1 MRALKRFCQFW
12 YDFFFG
18 DDWIQALGVVI
29 AVSTTAL
36 LVAAGVNAWW
46 LMPTVTVALLVES
59 LLRAAR
65 ATKR

>member
-1 MRALKRFCQFW
+1 MRALKRFSRFW

-18 DDWIQALGVVI
+18 DDWIQAAGVVI
-29 AVSTTAL
+29 AVSTTAV

-46 LMPTVTVALLVES
+46 LMPTATVALLVES

-65 ATKR
+65 ASKQ